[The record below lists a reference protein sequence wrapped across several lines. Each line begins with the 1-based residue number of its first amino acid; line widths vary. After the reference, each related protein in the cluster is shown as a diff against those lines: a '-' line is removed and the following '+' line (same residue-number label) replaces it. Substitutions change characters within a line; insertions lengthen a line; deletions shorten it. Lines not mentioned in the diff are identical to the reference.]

1 MRALQWQ
8 LLPVSAES
16 VTYKFV
22 QIPSE
27 SRSDSTVVWA
37 LAPSRPSRRRARL
50 PVGATA
56 TAAKHRHG
64 DSGRCRHAVTVVT
77 APAGHRGTVTRSTN
91 SRLPC
96 CGQNLNHDY
105 ARDVRFSKTVDESN
119 LLIIPGRLGIQVR
132 TILCYDRPYHS
143 SDHHR
148 ATRPRDRPGGLGLG
162 GVKVLKLDQNC
173 AARHGDKRT
182 PPFVHDL
189 R

>member
-1 MRALQWQ
+1 M
-8 LLPVSAES
+8 
-16 VTYKFV
+16 
-22 QIPSE
+22 
-27 SRSDSTVVWA
+27 
-37 LAPSRPSRRRARL
+37 
-50 PVGATA
+50 
-56 TAAKHRHG
+56 
-64 DSGRCRHAVTVVT
+64 
-77 APAGHRGTVTRSTN
+77 
-91 SRLPC
+91 
-96 CGQNLNHDY
+96 NHDY
-105 ARDVRFSKTVDESN
+105 ARDVRFSKTVDDFN

-132 TILCYDRPYHS
+132 TNYNMPYHS